1 MAAQTSQGSSKPDQ
15 KTLQEAGDLEIFDE
29 TGKALKFEDLYN
41 TENRAVVV
49 FIRHFFCGVSAQIN
63 QNYRRQQ
70 TAHTWSILTT
80 HQHCED
86 YVREITKYFPPK
98 DLERSKPTTNLS
110 IIGCG
115 EPSAIA
121 NYKQRTGTPFPI
133 YCDPSRKL
141 YVKLGMTS
149 SLSMGD
155 EKPDYIKTSILN
167 GTLKSMGNMLTAG
180 TGIWKGGDF
189 SQNGGEWVFVDG
201 NLEWCHRMQHTRDH
215 AEVEDL
221 GKVLGY
227 AMN

>member
-1 MAAQTSQGSSKPDQ
+1 LRSECPSAR
-15 KTLQEAGDLEIFDE
+15 LQAP
-29 TGKALKFEDLYN
+29 
-41 TENRAVVV
+41 
-49 FIRHFFCGVSAQIN
+49 
-63 QNYRRQQ
+63 
-70 TAHTWSILTT
+70 TAHTEPILTNR
-80 HQHCED
+80 QHCED
-86 YVREITKYFPPK
+86 YVRELTKYFPPK
-98 DLERSKPTTNLS
+98 DLDRIKPTTSLA

-115 EPSAIA
+115 DSSAIA
-121 NYKQRTGTPFPI
+121 SYKQRTGTSFPI

-155 EKPDYIKTSILN
+155 QKPAYIQTSILS
-167 GTLKSMGNMLTAG
+167 GTIKSMGNMLTAG

-215 AEVEDL
+215 AEVEAL

-227 AMN
+227 GQMN